1 MKRFSKTVLYLTIAF
16 LLLWQLPW
24 CYNFFASKSEK
35 TPFTLYSTVIGD
47 FALMGQEEGQGM
59 VRRDLA
65 GHTYT
70 QAEFDSILPMF
81 YARQLMSDERF
92 PDSINGVAVTPRM
105 IQAENFTFRSV
116 PSDINAPRIGL
127 YPLMESMSGRVD
139 LKMPDDVFRITGQ
152 GIEFIDI
159 ASNSINDTKSKQFTE
174 AMTRKGFRFPAMEIA
189 GNPTTRK
196 EYDEGYMLLDAD
208 RRLFHLKQTKGRP
221 YVRAVELPKG
231 MKLKYLFL
239 TEFKSKK
246 TLAFITDTD
255 NVFYVLNNRT
265 YDLVKAGIP
274 SFNPETD
281 GISIF
286 GNMFDWTIRVTT
298 THSDSYY
305 ALNADD
311 YSLIKALER
320 EASEHTL
327 PGINFTSYED
337 KYVIPRFQ

>member
-1 MKRFSKTVLYLTIAF
+1 MKRFSKILIYLTIAF
-16 LLLWQLPW
+16 LLIWQLPW

-47 FALMGQEEGQGM
+47 FVLMGQEEGQGM

-92 PDSINGVAVTPRM
+92 PDSINGVGVTPRM
-105 IQAENFTFRSV
+105 VQTENFTFRSV

-139 LKMPDDVFRITGQ
+139 LKMPDDVFRMTEQ
-152 GIEFIDI
+152 GIEFIHI
-159 ASNSINDTKSKQFTE
+159 ASNSINDGKSKQFTE
-174 AMTRKGFRFPAMEIA
+174 AMTKKGFRFPAVTIA

-196 EYDEGYMLLDAD
+196 EYDEGYVLLDTD

-221 YVRAVELPKG
+221 YVRAVKLPEG
-231 MKLKYLFL
+231 VQLKHLFL
-239 TEFKSKK
+239 TEFKNRK
-246 TLAFITDTD
+246 TLAFMTDMD
-255 NVFYVLNNRT
+255 NAFYVLNNRT
-265 YDLVKAGIP
+265 YDLVKVGIP
-274 SFNPETD
+274 SYNPEMD
-281 GISIF
+281 GFTIL

-298 THSDSYY
+298 PHSDNYY
-305 ALNADD
+305 AVNADD
-311 YSLIKALER
+311 YSQIKALER
-320 EASEHTL
+320 EASEHSL
-327 PGINFTSYED
+327 PGISFTSYKD